1 MARLFLKG
9 DRLDYD
15 VVIAG
20 AGPVGLFLACELRLA
35 GIAVLVLER
44 LEDTRT
50 PLKANFMGMR
60 GLNLPSVEAFYRR
73 GLLEDVRASAFGWT
87 GPGANKA
94 IEMADTQQTN
104 EAPAP
109 RFAGH
114 FAGILLDGNKIDF
127 STERFMV
134 PGPSASGGMVSLAGI
149 ESLLADRAKELGV
162 ELRLGAAVTDVTQS
176 DDDVTVHLGE
186 ETIQARWLVGCD
198 GGRST
203 VRKRAAF
210 DFPGTDP
217 ELTGTIAMA
226 DFADPE
232 KLNPGWVITPH
243 GMYVNGPLAGR
254 ISVVE
259 FDGGAAAREDTV
271 TLQGFQNTLRRVSG
285 TDVTV
290 TAMHL
295 ATRYTDNAR
304 QAATYRKGRV
314 LLAGDAAHVHSPL
327 GGQGLNLGIGDAM
340 NLGWKLAAVIKGW
353 TPDSLLDTYTDERH
367 PIGAWALEWTRA
379 QVAILR
385 PEPHARAMAA
395 IVRDL
400 IQTPAG
406 ATYFAQKIAG
416 IWLRYNLPGDH
427 PVIGRSAPDLEFED
441 GTRLGALLHEG
452 TALLLDLTGG
462 GKLCTVSRSWAGRLK
477 YASAKAKDSLGL
489 TALFVRPDGF
499 VAWAQQDERNES
511 DAQQELGPVL
521 TRWIG
526 APAAQPVPS
535 A

>member
-1 MARLFLKG
+1 M
-9 DRLDYD
+9 DYD

-50 PLKANFMGMR
+50 PLKTNFMGMR

-73 GLLEDVRASAFGWT
+73 GLLKAVRASAFGWT
-87 GPGANKA
+87 GSGVNKG
-94 IEMADTQQTN
+94 IEMADTSKTN
-104 EAPAP
+104 EAAAP

-127 STERFMV
+127 STEKFMI

-149 ESLLADRAKELGV
+149 ESLLADRANDLGV
-162 ELRLGAAVTDVTQS
+162 DVRLGSAVTDVTQS
-176 DDDVTVHLGE
+176 DNDVTVHLGQ

-203 VRKRAAF
+203 VRKRAGF
-210 DFPGTDP
+210 EFSGTDP

-232 KLNPGWVITPH
+232 KLSPGWNITPY
-243 GMYVNGPLAGR
+243 GMYVNGPLPGR

-259 FDGGAAAREDTV
+259 FDGGAAAREDTL
-271 TLQGFQNTLRRVSG
+271 TLDAFQNTLRRVSG
-285 TDVTV
+285 TDVTL
-290 TAMHL
+290 TALHM

-304 QAATYRKGRV
+304 QAVTYHKDRV

-353 TPDSLLDTYTDERH
+353 TPDGLLDTYTEERH

-416 IWLRYNLPGDH
+416 MWLRYSLPGDH
-427 PVIGRSAPDLEFED
+427 PVIGRSAPDFEFED
-441 GTRLGALLHEG
+441 GSRLGALLHEG
-452 TALLLDLTGG
+452 TALLLDLTGSEE
-462 GKLCTVSRSWAGRLK
+462 LRSVSCSWAGRLK
-477 YASAKAKDSLGL
+477 YVSAKPKDSLGL

-499 VAWAQQDERNES
+499 VAWAQQDEQNES
-511 DAQQELGPVL
+511 HAQRELHPVL

-526 APAAQPVPS
+526 ESDGQPVS
-535 A
+535 SSN